1 MVSIASDYQSEFAV
15 SYEGS
20 AIADNTM
27 EVRDLAPSL
36 LALGQAFDRANS
48 LLNGDRASIALS
60 IRATRPG
67 SFEIALV
74 LEQLLQG
81 ASDVLTGD
89 LFTSAA
95 NLTEIVVGGPVV
107 GLGLFSVLKR
117 LRGKK
122 PRITESSDQGILFEA
137 ENIRLQIP
145 TEVARL
151 YSDRPL
157 RDQIEAV
164 VRPLLKEG
172 IDSIVF
178 RRGQEELE
186 SVQSNEANSFRSGD
200 EGAAVTEYLIPSQRL
215 QIASLNFSKAG
226 KWKLSDGA
234 NVHWYAM
241 EDQDFTKAIQQGE
254 RFGKDDILVCQV
266 LMVQSLGDD
275 GKLKLD
281 YIVQQ
286 VLQHILPGTQISFPR
301 DDLPSS

>member
-122 PRITESSDQGILFEA
+122 PRITESSDQRILFEA